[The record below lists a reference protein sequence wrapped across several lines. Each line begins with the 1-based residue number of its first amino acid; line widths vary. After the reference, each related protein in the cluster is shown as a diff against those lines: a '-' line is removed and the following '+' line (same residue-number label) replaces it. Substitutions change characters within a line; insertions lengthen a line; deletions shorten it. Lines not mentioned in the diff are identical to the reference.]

1 MVPDLHSTFVLT
13 VMNLVSPVTV
23 VPIITVLVVLLI
35 DGYISDIVTLLAQL
49 LTTEPLELIV
59 KISHVKNVTLNVLL
73 VLVHLFM
80 IVLNVSL
87 DYSYTKLTGVL
98 VNVEN
103 LVLLDSTLMNLLI
116 IVNLVTLPV
125 NTVSDL
131 DLIIVAQ
138 DVSLN

>member
-73 VLVHLFM
+73 VLVHLFT